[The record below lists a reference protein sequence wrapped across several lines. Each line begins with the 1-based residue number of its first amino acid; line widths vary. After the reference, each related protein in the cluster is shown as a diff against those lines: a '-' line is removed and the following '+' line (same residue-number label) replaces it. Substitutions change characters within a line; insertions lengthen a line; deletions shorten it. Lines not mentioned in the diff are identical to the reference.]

1 MTKALT
7 LFFQKMGKQIPTSTS
22 FNLPDGREVVLETG
36 KLASLANGSV
46 VVRVGKTMLFAVVT
60 ASQEAKPDIDFF
72 PLSVDYQEKYA
83 SMGRIPGNFFRRESR
98 LSDYEILI
106 SRLVDRAIRPLFP
119 KEFRN
124 ETQIIINLIS
134 GDKETQPDAFVA
146 LAASAALAVSDVPYT
161 DLISEVRVAR
171 INGVF
176 HINPSTTDL
185 LSADINVIVGA
196 TMKDV
201 TMVEGEAN
209 ECQEHELVEAI
220 KIGHAAIKEQIIAIE
235 RLGAMIAKPKMTVIP
250 AAENDDLKKKIEALS
265 SAKIT
270 AVALAASSKLERKKS
285 FDDIKEETMLGLN
298 EAFGEEFMTT
308 NKKMIGE
315 YFNKVKKESV
325 RMAVLTEGVRLD
337 GRRSDEIRPIWSEV
351 DYLPSAHGSAI
362 FTRGET
368 QSLTTLT
375 LGTKM
380 DSQLIDTALDLYD
393 EKFILHY
400 NFPGFSVGEVKPQRG
415 PGRREVGHANLAAR
429 SIRRVLPTTPY
440 TIRLVSDILESNGS
454 SSMATVCAGSLALMD
469 SGIQTTGHIA
479 GIAMGMIAD
488 GGKITEGSKYAVL
501 SDILGDEDALGD
513 MDFKVT
519 GTEKG
524 ICGCQMDIKVD
535 GLPYE
540 VLAQALM
547 QAKEGRLH
555 IIGEMKKAILKP
567 AEDLKPH
574 TPRMIEIIIE
584 KEFIGAVIGPGG
596 KIIQE
601 MQRTTGTTITI
612 EEKEGKGYISIFA
625 PDADAIE
632 RAKQMVTAIVYEPQ
646 VGDIHT
652 GTVATVMP
660 YGVFVDFKGNKSGLL
675 HVSEMSWSRIDNVE
689 DAFKEGDEV
698 QFKIIEIDKKT
709 GKARLSRKAVIPS
722 PDGQPYVMSESGGGG
737 GGRGGDDRRGGGG
750 FDRRDDR
757 RGGGG
762 GGRDGGGDRRPPR
775 R

>member
-1 MTKALT
+1 
-7 LFFQKMGKQIPTSTS
+7 MGKQIPISTS
-22 FNLPDGREVVLETG
+22 YNLPDGREVTIETG

-46 VVRVGKTMLFAVVT
+46 VLRCGKTMIFAVVT
-60 ASQEAKPDIDFF
+60 AASEAKPDIDFF
-72 PLSVDYQEKYA
+72 PLSVDYQEKFA
-83 SMGRIPGNFFRRESR
+83 STGRIPGNFFRRESR

-106 SRLVDRAIRPLFP
+106 SRLVDRAFRPLFP
-119 KEFRN
+119 DNYRN

-134 GDKETQPDAFVA
+134 GDPETQPDAFAA
-146 LAASAALAVSDVPYT
+146 LAASAALAVSDVPVSEF
-161 DLISEVRVAR
+161 ISEVRVAR
-171 INGVF
+171 IDGVF
-176 HINPSTTDL
+176 KINPSTTEL
-185 LSADINVIVGA
+185 KSADINVIVGA

-201 TMVEGEAN
+201 TMVEGEAK

-220 KIGHAAIKEQIIAIE
+220 KIGHDAIREQIKMIE
-235 RLGAMIAKPKMTVIP
+235 RLAELAGKPKMALPEIAV
-250 AAENDDLKKKIEALS
+250 NDDLKYAIQKFTE
-265 SAKIT
+265 AKIK
-270 AVALAASSKLERKKS
+270 AVALAASSKQERKKS
-285 FDDIKEETMLGLN
+285 LTDIKMEVMAHLTETM
-298 EAFGEEFMTT
+298 GEEFMAA
-308 NKKMIGE
+308 NKKMADT
-315 YFNKVKKESV
+315 YFDKAKKETI
-325 RMAVLTEGVRLD
+325 RMAVITEGVRLD
-337 GRRSDEIRPIWSEV
+337 GRKSTEIRPIWSEV

-368 QSLTTLT
+368 QSLTSLT

-380 DSQLIDTALDLYD
+380 DAQMIDTALEMSD
-393 EKFILHY
+393 ERFILHY

-429 SIRRVLPTTPY
+429 SLRQVLPKTPY

-454 SSMATVCAGSLALMD
+454 SSMATVCAGSLSLMD
-469 SGIQTTGHIA
+469 AGIQITAPIA
-479 GIAMGMIAD
+479 GIAMGMITE
-488 GGKITEGSKYAVL
+488 GGKIGNGSRFVVL

-540 VLAQALM
+540 ILEQALM
-547 QAKEGRLH
+547 QAKVGRIH
-555 IIGEMKKAILKP
+555 IIGEMNKAIAVP
-567 AEDLKPH
+567 AADLKPH
-574 TPRMIEIIIE
+574 TPRMIEIIID

-625 PDADAIE
+625 PDKDAIE
-632 RAKQMVTAIVYEPQ
+632 MAKGMVHAIVYEPQ
-646 VGDIHT
+646 VGDVLT
-652 GTVATVMP
+652 GHVATVMP

-689 DAFKEGDEV
+689 EAFQEGDEV
-698 QFKIIEIDKKT
+698 TVKIIEIDKRS
-709 GKARLSRKAVIPS
+709 GKMRISRKAVIPS
-722 PDGQPYVMSESGGGG
+722 PNGELYVISESGGSGGGG
-737 GGRGGDDRRGGGG
+737 GG
-750 FDRRDDR
+750 DRRDDR

-762 GGRDGGGDRRPPR
+762 DRRDDRRGGGNDRRDDRRPPPR